1 MSKKKATR
9 KTVRRTVKRPSRKVI
24 EPISILPLRMCL
36 ASDPAAPK
44 KPKPARG
51 LTPVEKGM
59 AAAVYHT
66 HAHLF
71 GI

>member
-9 KTVRRTVKRPSRKVI
+9 KTVRRTSRKVI
-24 EPISILPLRMCL
+24 EPISILPLGMCL
-36 ASDPAAPK
+36 ASDPPAPK

-51 LTPVEKGM
+51 LTPMEKGM